1 MITPIEIRQHTFKKK
16 FGGGYDK
23 EEVHNFLNTLSLQW
37 EKQLEEAK
45 RMKIE
50 FEKTQSNLDSLKQVE
65 SVLHKTLLQAEE
77 TSRSTV
83 ENAKKDAELKRREAE
98 DKSNELIKNALN
110 ERSKI
115 EMQISELIA
124 RRNDILNQLKSFLG
138 SQTERI
144 KTFEE
149 REMKVYN
156 QPKEEEVKS
165 FFETNVQGGP
175 DSVMVNE
182 IAEGL

>member
-1 MITPIEIRQHTFKKK
+1 M
-16 FGGGYDK
+16 
-23 EEVHNFLNTLSLQW
+23 QW
-37 EKQLEEAK
+37 EKQLEEFK
-45 RMKIE
+45 RLKID

-98 DKSNELIKNALN
+98 DKSNEIIKNALN
-110 ERSKI
+110 ERSRI
-115 EMQISELIA
+115 EMQISELVA
-124 RRNDILNQLKSFLG
+124 RRNDIINQLKSFLS

-149 REMKVYN
+149 REMKNYN
-156 QPKEEEVKS
+156 QNPNAEETKS
-165 FFETNVQGGP
+165 FFDTNVQGGS
-175 DSVMVNE
+175 DSMMVNE
-182 IAEGL
+182 IADGLWSAGSSLKTRNSHSG